1 MVRLAA
7 VAAVAA
13 ATLVVAHP
21 GEHHDHAQVKREV
34 VARDALASKQ
44 GRSLSKC
51 AGSLK
56 ARALHERAV
65 ARRAATAE
73 QLRKKRGINTAV
85 KHRRD
90 LAALQEFETVNHNMT
105 GVNSPSFVPNS
116 YFAGNTSCIMTPE
129 NTIGP
134 YYVTGELIRSDVT
147 EGQPGVPLHLD
158 LQFID
163 VNTCEPVPNLYIDIW
178 AANATGVYS
187 GIDASNGQGGL
198 NSTFLRGVQDTDEDG
213 VTQFDTIFP
222 GHYQGRATHEHVVA
236 HVNASAASNGTM
248 IGGTVAHIGQLFFD
262 ETLRSAVEATTPY
275 SDNTEEATTNDDD
288 MWAPYQADNNYDPF
302 PEFIYLNSEDITD
315 GLLAWISIGI
325 DVNAD
330 RNSNATA
337 AAYLDASGGHSTG
350 NSVGGGGGDG
360 AAPSGAMPS
369 GAMPS
374 GAAPSGTVS
383 KRSWFAE
390 KMFNGAARL
399 L

>member
-1 MVRLAA
+1 MVRLSA

-13 ATLVVAHP
+13 ATLVAAHP
-21 GEHHDHAQVKREV
+21 GEHHDHAQIKRDI
-34 VARDALASKQ
+34 VARDSLASRQ
-44 GRSLSKC
+44 GGALSKC

-73 QLRKKRGINTAV
+73 RLRKKRGITSKV

-90 LAALQEFETVNHNMT
+90 LAALQEFEKVNHNMT
-105 GVNSPSFVPNS
+105 GVVSPSFDAS
-116 YFAGNTSCIMTPE
+116 SFFQANTSCIMTPE

-147 EGQPGVPLHLD
+147 EDQPGVPLHLD

-178 AANATGVYS
+178 AANATGTYS
-187 GIDASNGQGGL
+187 GIDVSNGQGGL
-198 NSTFLRGVQDTDEDG
+198 NSTFLRGVQDTDDEG
-213 VTQFDTIFP
+213 VAEFNTIFP
-222 GHYQGRATHEHVVA
+222 GHYEGRATHEHVVA

-262 ETLRSAVEATTPY
+262 ETLRSAVEATYPY
-275 SDNTEEATTNDDD
+275 NTNTEEPVTNDDD

-302 PEFIYLNSEDITD
+302 PEYIYLNSEDITD
-315 GLLAWISIGI
+315 GILAWISIGI

-330 RNSNATA
+330 RDSNATA
-337 AAYLDASGGHSTG
+337 AAYLAADGGHSTG
-350 NSVGGGGGDG
+350 NTVGGGGEGG
-360 AAPSGAMPS
+360 NGTAPS

-374 GAAPSGTVS
+374 GAAPSGAAA

-399 L
+399 MRP

>member
-34 VARDALASKQ
+34 FARDVLASKQ
-44 GRSLSKC
+44 ARSLSKC

-56 ARALHERAV
+56 TRALHERAV

-73 QLRKKRGINTAV
+73 RLRKERGITKAV

-90 LAALQEFETVNHNMT
+90 LTALQEFETVNHNMT
-105 GVNSPSFVPNS
+105 GVNGVSFVADS
-116 YFAGNTSCIMTPE
+116 YFTGNTSCIMTPE

-134 YYVTGELIRSDVT
+134 YYVTGELIRRDVT
-147 EGQPGVPLHLD
+147 EGQAGVPLHLD
-158 LQFID
+158 LQFVD
-163 VNTCEPVPNLYIDIW
+163 VNTCEPVPNLFIDIW

-187 GIDASNGQGGL
+187 GIDVSNGQGGL
-198 NSTFLRGVQDTDEDG
+198 NSTFLRGVQDTDDEG

-222 GHYQGRATHEHVVA
+222 GHYSGRATHEHVVA
-236 HVNASAASNGTM
+236 HVNASAAANGTM

-275 SDNTEEATTNDDD
+275 SENTVEATTNDDD
-288 MWAPYQADNNYDPF
+288 MWAPYQADNSYDPF
-302 PEFIYLNSEDITD
+302 PDFIYLNSEDITD

-325 DVNAD
+325 DVTAD
-330 RNSNATA
+330 RDSNATA

-350 NSVGGGGGDG
+350 NTVGGGGGDG

-369 GAMPS
+369 GAVPS

-399 L
+399 I